1 MPDGKLLMSLPFDQ
15 NKNGENKI
23 AQHHRLR
30 EKENLQ
36 N

>member
-23 AQHHRLR
+23 PEHHGLR
-30 EKENLQ
+30 KKQSLQ